1 MMKERI
7 WQGLPSHNALHRDLR
22 LLYHLVE
29 HGSPGMAD
37 VARLASYEKGH
48 ALLDHD
54 THDEDDIEFVVNA
67 SPLGEVDN

>member
-1 MMKERI
+1 MTKGRI

-29 HGSPGMAD
+29 HDSPRMAD
-37 VARLASYEKGH
+37 VARLDSYAEGH

-54 THDEDDIEFVVNA
+54 THDENDIEFIVNA
-67 SPLGEVDN
+67 SRLGEVDN